1 VISEPARQTPPQPRN
16 YSNSAPNGFL
26 YHLLGI
32 IVLDFSKNEALL
44 LVCTSGPGTVQK
56 VYQRGP
62 YQPREVITEEIRQLL
77 AYLMDASHRGGCRI
91 RVLCGKLF
99 WLMVNYVVFP

>member
-1 VISEPARQTPPQPRN
+1 VTSEHVRQTPPQPRN

-32 IVLDFSKNEALL
+32 IVLNFPKNEALL
-44 LVCTSGPGTVQK
+44 SVYTSGPGTVQK
-56 VYQRGP
+56 GYQRGP

-77 AYLMDASHRGGCRI
+77 AYLIDASHRGGCRI
-91 RVLCGKLF
+91 RILCGKLF
-99 WLMVNYVVFP
+99 WLMVNYVVSP